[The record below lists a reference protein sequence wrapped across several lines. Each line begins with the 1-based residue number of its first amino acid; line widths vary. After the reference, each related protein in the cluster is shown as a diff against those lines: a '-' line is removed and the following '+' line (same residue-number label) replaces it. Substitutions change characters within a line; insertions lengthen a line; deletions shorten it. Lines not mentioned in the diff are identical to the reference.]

1 MISVLLCLTM
11 RSFLSAI
18 FVLFLMPPTAHALDF
33 DTAIGLTPNLPQFQA
48 AQKALKTRA
57 ELDRDLPSASGNP
70 EMSLSPGIGFGPSGT
85 GPAVQAT
92 LAQSWNLG
100 DLTRTREDA
109 AKAER
114 EALTAD
120 VRARQLRLKLDV
132 AHAWLQL
139 AEAQKLLQAAQAEQN
154 LATELQQITQKAA
167 QRGALTAA
175 DAAEARAFTGEAE
188 LRAVFYEG
196 EMHDRAADLA
206 RQCALAP
213 TPLPQAT
220 GLPPTVT
227 LPDEAHWLQLVARAA
242 ELPEA
247 RTRQLQADAERARM
261 AETRAMHASTLQ
273 VGGLFQ
279 RDAAGDF
286 QALATVGIRWAAFDR
301 GQRTT
306 AVAAEQ
312 TARAEGEAAQASHDG
327 AHLLAMAW
335 HEVEHSRERESVL
348 REKIVP
354 AVEDLVR
361 LREQAFS
368 RGAATVFEVLR
379 ARRDRSEAHRRL
391 TEAETDRVWAEIKA
405 WLLNAALSE
414 RSETNRG
421 GQP

>member
-1 MISVLLCLTM
+1 MRILLPALVTLV
-11 RSFLSAI
+11 FL
-18 FVLFLMPPTAHALDF
+18 PPVAHALDF
-33 DTAIGLTPNLPQFQA
+33 DAAIGLTPNLPQFQA
-48 AQKALKTRA
+48 AQKALKARA
-57 ELDRDLPSASGNP
+57 DLDRDLPSVSGNP

-85 GPAVQAT
+85 GPAVQAM

-100 DLTRTREDA
+100 NLGRTREDA

-114 EALTAD
+114 DALMAD
-120 VRARQLRLKLDV
+120 VRAQQLRLKLDA

-139 AEAQKLLQAAQAEQN
+139 AEAQKLLQAAQTEQN
-154 LATELQQITQKAA
+154 LAAELQTITQKAA

-196 EMHDRAADLA
+196 EMHDRAAELA
-206 RQCALAP
+206 RQCALPP
-213 TPLPQAT
+213 TPLPTTT

-227 LPDEAHWLQLVARAA
+227 LPDQSQWLHLVARAA
-242 ELPEA
+242 DLPEA
-247 RTRQLQADAERARM
+247 RMRQLQADAERARM

-286 QALATVGIRWAAFDR
+286 QALATVGIRWAAFDH
-301 GQRTT
+301 GQRAT

-312 TARAEGEAAQASHDG
+312 IARAEGEAARASHDG
-327 AHLLAMAW
+327 AHLLAIAW
-335 HEVEHSRERESVL
+335 HEVEHSREREAVL

-379 ARRDRSEAHRRL
+379 ARRDRSEANRRL

-405 WLLNAALSE
+405 WLLDAVLSE
-414 RSETNRG
+414 RAEASRG